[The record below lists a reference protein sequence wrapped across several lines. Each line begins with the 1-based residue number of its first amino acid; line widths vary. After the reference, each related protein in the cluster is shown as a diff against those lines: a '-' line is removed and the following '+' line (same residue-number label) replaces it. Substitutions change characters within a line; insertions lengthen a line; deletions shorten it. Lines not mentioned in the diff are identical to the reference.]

1 MAVSGT
7 SSTLSKALFRGI
19 LAAGIL
25 VASRGAAASG
35 AGELLFRSA
44 LSGAKAASEDI
55 ARGQDLPNK
64 KVEPQVAQDPKQ
76 NPHPQGG
83 NKVNIKA

>member
-7 SSTLSKALFRGI
+7 SSTFSKALFRGI

-35 AGELLFRSA
+35 AGEVLFRSA

-55 ARGQDLPNK
+55 ARGQDLPSK
-64 KVEPQVAQDPKQ
+64 KVESQVAKVTKRNPNGGKQ
-76 NPHPQGG
+76 
-83 NKVNIKA
+83 VNVQA